1 MEKSAPGVNVM
12 KIGVFLENQCY
23 DKLLL
28 LKSSILSQ
36 N

>member
-12 KIGVFLENQCY
+12 KIGVFLENQ
-23 DKLLL
+23 LLL
-28 LKSSILSQ
+28 LKSSILNQ